1 MGVVPELFIN
11 ACVRVGACVCACV
24 CPHVCVCARYIRG
37 CVCVC
42 AVPSLPLPQ
51 PHGSV
56 PIGKPSQACGTGD
69 PAVIKLGTS
78 RSGKPR
84 GQT

>member
-51 PHGSV
+51 TRWSV
-56 PIGKPSQACGTGD
+56 PIERPAQGSLMGGTPTPNMGSLIHQGSVE
-69 PAVIKLGTS
+69 P
-78 RSGKPR
+78 
-84 GQT
+84 